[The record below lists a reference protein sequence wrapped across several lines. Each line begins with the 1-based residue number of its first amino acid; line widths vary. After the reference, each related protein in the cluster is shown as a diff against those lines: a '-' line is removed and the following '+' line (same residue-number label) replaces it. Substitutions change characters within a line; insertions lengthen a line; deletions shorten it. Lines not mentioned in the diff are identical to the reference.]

1 MFNVKEHQA
10 NASVLDLVLA
20 DAKDLHGK
28 LGRLDRHKL
37 DEYMESVRTV
47 EQQIE
52 RITKSQVDIR
62 DFNFEQPE
70 KLWTTMRRDE
80 YIQIMGDLMVLA
92 LQTDLTRVCTMMVAP
107 ERWSTPL
114 MFEDVFVKPID
125 HHGWTHN
132 QNNAKVLADLEKLDH
147 FHMRQFARI
156 SQKMDAIQE
165 GETTLLDNMMFTY
178 GSGLSSGMLHECT
191 NLPTVIAGSAGGI
204 LKTNRYDQHPEE
216 TPIANLWVSMAQIM
230 GCPVKRLGD
239 STGDLK
245 GFLA

>member
-1 MFNVKEHQA
+1 
-10 NASVLDLVLA
+10 
-20 DAKDLHGK
+20 
-28 LGRLDRHKL
+28 
-37 DEYMESVRTV
+37 MESVRTV

-52 RITKSQVDIR
+52 RITKSQIDVR
-62 DFNFEQPE
+62 DLDFEEPE

-92 LQTDLTRVCTMMVAP
+92 LQTDLTRVSTIMVAP

-132 QNNAKVLADLEKLDH
+132 QNNAKVLSDLEKLDL
-147 FHMRQFARI
+147 FHMRQFTRI
-156 SQKMDAIQE
+156 CKKMDSIQE

-191 NLPTVIAGSAGGI
+191 NLPTVIAGSAGGL
-204 LKTNRYDQHPEE
+204 LKTNRYDQHPKE

-230 GCPVKRLGD
+230 SCPIKRLGD
-239 STGDLK
+239 STGALK
-245 GFLA
+245 GMLA